1 MTVHLV
7 GAGCA
12 GPLWLTAEASRLLA
26 RADAV
31 VYDSL
36 IHPDILQLAP
46 RGCELHAVGKRKGR
60 ASPGQAEINRLLV
73 ELGRT
78 KETVIRLKG
87 GDPFI
92 FGRGG
97 EEALALEAEGIPWS
111 YTPGVTALGGLGREG
126 IPPTHRGVADSVTLV
141 TGHSANGEPPRKGL
155 WQALADLD
163 GTAAVYMGASSW
175 ETLAR
180 MLIDKGMAPDTEC
193 AALTRAGWGCSS
205 KKRFRL
211 SGPVPNI
218 QSPALIVA
226 GGTTKLKLSPS
237 RGPLEGLK
245 VAVVRPCPDSWDTA
259 RYLEELGAD
268 GFSLPILAAEEL
280 PFHGEE
286 DLLSEADWVVLTSPR
301 GVDLLTDR
309 IDPRRL
315 RGRIVSIGP
324 GTTAA
329 LARRGL
335 RADFEARPSL
345 SEALASLLSKE
356 VKRGDLAV
364 FFRNEAGSPLPEEAV
379 RQVGGRAENI
389 PAYRMRPA
397 LPPGMEGYEELWE
410 ETGLDAVVFGSA
422 ALVRTWRDLDL
433 SIPKGTVPVAWG
445 KVCAGAVREVLG
457 QNPLI
462 LPEPTLEALAAT
474 LADLNNKIKWRQ

>member
-1 MTVHLV
+1 MTVHLI

-12 GPLWLTAEASRLLA
+12 GPLWLTLEASRLLA

-31 VYDSL
+31 IYDSL
-36 IHPDILQLAP
+36 IHPDMLQLAP
-46 RGCELHAVGKRKGR
+46 AGCEFHAAGKRKGR
-60 ASPGQAEINRLLV
+60 ASPGQEEINRLLI

-126 IPPTHRGVADSVTLV
+126 IPPTHRGVSDSVTLI
-141 TGHSANGEPPRKGL
+141 TGHSADGSPPREDL
-155 WQALADLD
+155 WQALAALD
-163 GTAAVYMGASSW
+163 GTRAVYMGASSW
-175 ETLAR
+175 ERLAGL
-180 MLIDKGMAPDTEC
+180 LIEKGMAPHTRC
-193 AALTRAGWGCSS
+193 AAVTRAGWGCSS
-205 KKRFRL
+205 KVRFEL
-211 SGPVPNI
+211 SGPVPSV

-226 GGTTKLKLSPS
+226 GGTAAMELSPR

-268 GFSLPILAAEEL
+268 GFSLPLLTAEEL

-286 DLLSEADWVVLTSPR
+286 DLLAEADWIVLTSPR
-301 GVDLLTDR
+301 GAALLTER

-315 RGRIVSIGP
+315 RGKIVSIGP

-335 RADFEARPSL
+335 RADFEAQPSL

-379 RQVGGRAENI
+379 RQAGGRAVNI

-397 LPPGMEGYEELWE
+397 FPPGMEGYEDLWE

-422 ALVRTWRDLDL
+422 ALVRAWRDLGL
-433 SIPKGTVPVAWG
+433 SLPKRTVTVAWG

-457 QNPLI
+457 QDPLI
-462 LPEPTLEALAAT
+462 LAEPTLEALAAT
-474 LADLNNKIKWRQ
+474 LADLNEKNKRRH